1 MKKSTVILSAILL
14 LSFLGAAF
22 SVAPCLRI
30 TGKENY
36 CDAAVLSFNE
46 NDETQTLLN
55 ELINGI
61 IDWKKSDVN
70 AEKYDG
76 KLLSPEFL
84 ALAGTTPGDWYPIGL
99 GRYGYEDDYDAYLA
113 VISDKV
119 SERYL
124 QAGKL
129 SKYKATEWHR
139 IALAITAMGGD
150 PTSVGEFEGKPINLI
165 ADGTYDRGKTTSCGR
180 QGINGW
186 IWALITLDSKAYAVP
201 EDAFNQRG
209 DFIAEIARQQLS
221 DGGFALSGTVSDPD
235 ITAMAIQAL
244 APYYNS
250 ETVYSYASAKLT
262 DEDGNKLKIN
272 KKVRD
277 IVDESLAWL
286 SSVQKEDGDFSSW
299 GTVNV
304 ESTCQVAV
312 ALCSLNIDPLTDER
326 FIKNGNTLLDGIR
339 KYRLDNGGFV
349 HSFVYDPDNPTSKPN
364 EANTMASEQT
374 LYTLVAIMR
383 KLNGYRALYDMR
395 AEFTAEERE
404 FLDSVS
410 ERLGSLTDTSDEKEV
425 KSALDA
431 FLSVQ
436 AFDIRYVENYN
447 NLVRQ
452 CERVGLTV
460 PENEELKKGTS
471 SGGEDVILYFAESDK
486 KSADSLPSEE
496 NLTTEYY
503 AEIVRLRYLLE
514 KSEDFEGKEVYS
526 LKVNR
531 AYEKVRLI
539 QQEIDSI
546 NDEIRDKLNPFENI
560 GLKDSDTVNDIA
572 KRVAALSDY
581 DRSKITHGEDLL
593 KACTQI
599 NNLRTAL
606 IISAV
611 LVVVA
616 AVLCAALVMNVK
628 ARKAKKAASSMGE
641 SDE

>member
-1 MKKSTVILSAILL
+1 
-14 LSFLGAAF
+14 
-22 SVAPCLRI
+22 
-30 TGKENY
+30 
-36 CDAAVLSFNE
+36 
-46 NDETQTLLN
+46 
-55 ELINGI
+55 
-61 IDWKKSDVN
+61 
-70 AEKYDG
+70 
-76 KLLSPEFL
+76 
-84 ALAGTTPGDWYPIGL
+84 
-99 GRYGYEDDYDAYLA
+99 
-113 VISDKV
+113 
-119 SERYL
+119 
-124 QAGKL
+124 
-129 SKYKATEWHR
+129 
-139 IALAITAMGGD
+139 MGGD

-250 ETVYSYASAKLT
+250 ETVYSYESAKLT

-395 AEFTAEERE
+395 AEFTAEERK
-404 FLDSVS
+404 FLDLVS

-460 PENEELKKGTS
+460 PENEELKKVRRREERTLFS
-471 SGGEDVILYFAESDK
+471 ILRNRIRSPPIRCLRK
-486 KSADSLPSEE
+486 RILP
-496 NLTTEYY
+496 L
-503 AEIVRLRYLLE
+503 
-514 KSEDFEGKEVYS
+514 
-526 LKVNR
+526 
-531 AYEKVRLI
+531 
-539 QQEIDSI
+539 SI
-546 NDEIRDKLNPFENI
+546 
-560 GLKDSDTVNDIA
+560 T
-572 KRVAALSDY
+572 
-581 DRSKITHGEDLL
+581 
-593 KACTQI
+593 
-599 NNLRTAL
+599 
-606 IISAV
+606 
-611 LVVVA
+611 
-616 AVLCAALVMNVK
+616 
-628 ARKAKKAASSMGE
+628 RK
-641 SDE
+641 